1 MYKIGQNQSQ
11 NCAENDHWS
20 FKIVSLHRI
29 KARTQKKDHN
39 GQIGTHKFLCPS
51 KVCQYVSVWKF
62 ELMTITWTIRLS
74 VYGQEKGYLEGK
86 DAYLSSVELNW
97 EEWLSRESASGEG
110 GRSPRGPKQS
120 NENTKLAIRWTNWTT
135 SAKRIMENI
144 NTLTGTEVRR
154 TEKWAI
160 KLRQI
165 TWLSKQ

>member
-1 MYKIGQNQSQ
+1 
-11 NCAENDHWS
+11 
-20 FKIVSLHRI
+20 
-29 KARTQKKDHN
+29 
-39 GQIGTHKFLCPS
+39 
-51 KVCQYVSVWKF
+51 
-62 ELMTITWTIRLS
+62 MTITWAIRLS

-120 NENTKLAIRWTNWTT
+120 NKDTELTMKETNRTT
-135 SAKRIMENI
+135 SMKGTMENM